1 MGEARYATHGVG
13 TPRMGQVIEN
23 GNVAAASNRYIIA
36 GNCSMH

>member
-1 MGEARYATHGVG
+1 VGKARYPTHGAG
-13 TPRMGQVIEN
+13 TPQLRQVIEN